1 MSLSKALLGAG
12 IGTLIGGTPMGLAG
26 GLLAGKGGFD
36 GLLSGGGDGLGGI
49 LPLGMAGG
57 ASGLMKNSP
66 MGMLGG
72 PEKLAQQSPIGQIG
86 GLTGS
91 APIVEQNNLTGGREL
106 IPQQGG
112 NQAGAGGDYQPFSFL
127 SSLFGGN

>member
-12 IGTLIGGTPMGLAG
+12 IGTLIGGAPVGLAG

-36 GLLSGGGDGLGGI
+36 GLLSGGGGGLGGM

-57 ASGLMKNSP
+57 ASGLMKN
-66 MGMLGG
+66 
-72 PEKLAQQSPIGQIG
+72 SPIGQIG

-91 APIVEQNNLTGGREL
+91 APIVEQNNLTGGSEL
-106 IPQQGG
+106 IPAQREEP
-112 NQAGAGGDYQPFSFL
+112 AGKNDYQPFSFIQ
-127 SSLFGGN
+127 SLFGGN